1 MEDTL
6 LPGDRILAQVFPVP
20 HAERGK
26 MILFIS
32 PAEPSYILVK
42 RVIGVPGDHIR
53 ISRNVVILNGSALA
67 EEYLKHEEEVD
78 DFYPAEFPNDES
90 LPGCAEG
97 HEKLSQSVVD
107 GEIVV
112 PAGSYFVLGDWRS
125 NSLDSRC
132 WGFVSSSD
140 LIGKP
145 LMIYDSIDQTRKQES
160 EPNRSWLGR
169 RRWAR
174 LLKIL

>member
-53 ISRNVVILNGSALA
+53 ISRNVVILNGAALD
-67 EEYLKHEEEVD
+67 EKYVKQDQDLD

-90 LPGCAEG
+90 VPGCAEG
-97 HEKLSQSVVD
+97 HEKLSQSVVN

-112 PAGSYFVLGDWRS
+112 PADRYFVLGDWRS

-132 WGFVSSSD
+132 WGFVSSND

-145 LMIYDSIDQTRKQES
+145 LMIYDSIDESGKQES
-160 EPNRSWLGR
+160 DPNLSWLGP

-174 LLKIL
+174 LFKIL